1 LLSHACPLNRVDII
15 ADAKGLNYLVKI
27 EFLLKVLLLLMIK
40 LECYEFRGL
49 SLLELEKNLIRDLI
63 LLSLR
68 EDLEPHGDLSSFLT
82 IDCAQQADAEVVAKE
97 DGIMSCGFL
106 VAEILK
112 QGREYLINN
121 FIKMRTIC
129 GADEGQE
136 AGENAEV
143 VVTEPSLEVYFKD
156 GEKFFKGDRVI
167 KIKGSATLLLAMER
181 TILNFLQRLTGIAT
195 LTRELTSLLEN
206 TPTKLLDTRKTNP
219 GMRVLEKMAFKHGSA
234 TNHRLNLSD
243 MIMLKENHISLSRF
257 QNIKEALLHTREQVE
272 KSNLKN
278 LSGETLKIEIEIN
291 QENLY
296 LLESI
301 IQEGLADVVM
311 LDNFSVSELSLIMAG
326 IRTWQAENAENEVF
340 IEISGGINPE
350 NILSYLKLEPD
361 FISTSYV
368 SKNAHSIDL
377 SMLIT
382 PQKHCI

>member
-82 IDCAQQADAEVVAKE
+82 IDFAQQADAEIIAKE

-156 GEKFFKGDRVI
+156 GER
-167 KIKGSATLLLAMER
+167 LA
-181 TILNFLQRLTGIAT
+181 GIAT
-195 LTRELTSLLEN
+195 LTQELTSLLEN
-206 TPTKLLDTRKTNP
+206 TLTKLLDTRKTNP

-311 LDNFSVSELSLIMAG
+311 LDNFSVSELSTIMAG
-326 IRTWQAENAENEVF
+326 IRTWQVENAENGVF

>member
-1 LLSHACPLNRVDII
+1 
-15 ADAKGLNYLVKI
+15 
-27 EFLLKVLLLLMIK
+27 MIK

-49 SLLELEKNLIRDLI
+49 RLLELEKNLIDDLI

-82 IDCAQQADAEVVAKE
+82 IDFAQQADAEIIAKE

-106 VAEILK
+106 VAEILN
-112 QGREYLINN
+112 QGQEYLVNN
-121 FIKMRTIC
+121 FTKMRTIC
-129 GADEGQE
+129 GADEGHE
-136 AGENAEV
+136 GDENVEIGVPLHA
-143 VVTEPSLEVYFKD
+143 LEVYFKD
-156 GEKFFKGDRVI
+156 GQKFFKGDCLI
-167 KIKGSATLLLAMER
+167 KIQGSAILLLAMER

-195 LTRELTSLLEN
+195 LTRKLTSLLEN

-219 GMRVLEKMAFKHGSA
+219 GMRVLEKMAFKHGLA

-257 QNIKEALLHTREQVE
+257 KNIKEALLHTREQVE

-278 LSGETLKIEIEIN
+278 LSGEILKIEIEIN
-291 QENLY
+291 QENLH

-311 LDNFSVSELSLIMAG
+311 LDNFSVDELSQVMAN
-326 IRTWQAENAENEVF
+326 IRAWQAENGENEVF

-377 SMLIT
+377 SMLII

>member
-1 LLSHACPLNRVDII
+1 
-15 ADAKGLNYLVKI
+15 
-27 EFLLKVLLLLMIK
+27 MIK

-49 SLLELEKNLIRDLI
+49 RLLKLEKNLIDDLI
-63 LLSLR
+63 FLSLR

-82 IDCAQQADAEVVAKE
+82 IDFAQQADAEIIAKE

-106 VAEILK
+106 VAEILN
-112 QGREYLINN
+112 QGREYL
-121 FIKMRTIC
+121 
-129 GADEGQE
+129 AE
-136 AGENAEV
+136 AV
-143 VVTEPSLEVYFKD
+143 VVEPSLEVYFKD
-156 GEKFFKGDRVI
+156 GEKFSKGDCLI
-167 KIKGSATLLLAMER
+167 KIQGSAILLLAMER

-195 LTRELTSLLEN
+195 LTRKLTSLLEN

-257 QNIKEALLHTREQVE
+257 KNIKEALLHTREQVD
-272 KSNLKN
+272 KNNLKN

-311 LDNFSVSELSLIMAG
+311 LDNFSVDELSQVMAN
-326 IRTWQAENAENEVF
+326 IRAWQAENAENGVF
-340 IEISGGINPE
+340 IEISGGVNPE

-382 PQKHCI
+382 KNPRI

>member
-1 LLSHACPLNRVDII
+1 
-15 ADAKGLNYLVKI
+15 
-27 EFLLKVLLLLMIK
+27 
-40 LECYEFRGL
+40 
-49 SLLELEKNLIRDLI
+49 
-63 LLSLR
+63 
-68 EDLEPHGDLSSFLT
+68 LSSFLT
-82 IDCAQQADAEVVAKE
+82 IDFTEQADAEIVAKE

-106 VAEILK
+106 VAEILN
-112 QGREYLINN
+112 QGQEYLVNN
-121 FIKMRTIC
+121 FTKMRIV
-129 GADEGQE
+129 
-136 AGENAEV
+136 ENAENGV
-143 VVTEPSLEVYFKD
+143 PLHALEVYFKD
-156 GEKFFKGDRVI
+156 GEKFFKGDCLM
-167 KIKGSATLLLAMER
+167 KIQSSAVLLLAMER

-206 TPTKLLDTRKTNP
+206 TSTKLLDTRKTNP

-257 QNIKEALLHTREQVE
+257 KNIKEALLHTREQVE
-272 KSNLKN
+272 KSSLKN

-291 QENLY
+291 QENLD
-296 LLESI
+296 LLEGI

-311 LDNFSVSELSLIMAG
+311 LDNFSVDELSKVMAN
-326 IRTWQAENAENEVF
+326 IRAWQAENAEIGVREQCPQQHPRKIF

-350 NILSYLKLEPD
+350 NILSYLKLKPD

-382 PQKHCI
+382 TQKHCT

>member
-1 LLSHACPLNRVDII
+1 
-15 ADAKGLNYLVKI
+15 
-27 EFLLKVLLLLMIK
+27 VL
-40 LECYEFRGL
+40 RGL
-49 SLLELEKNLIRDLI
+49 SLLELEKNLIQDLI

-68 EDLEPHGDLSSFLT
+68 EDLEPHGDLSSFLM
-82 IDCAQQADAEVVAKE
+82 IDLAQQADAEIIARE
-97 DGIMSCGFL
+97 EGIMSCGFL

-112 QGREYLINN
+112 HGKEYLVNN
-121 FIKMRTIC
+121 FIKTRTST
-129 GADEGQE
+129 GADE
-136 AGENAEV
+136 ARENAETV
-143 VVTEPSLEVYFKD
+143 VIEPSLEVYFKD
-156 GEKFFKGDRVI
+156 GEKFFKGDCLI
-167 KIKGSATLLLAMER
+167 KIQGSAILLLAMER

-206 TPTKLLDTRKTNP
+206 TTTKLLDTRKTNP
-219 GMRVLEKMAFKHGSA
+219 GMRVVEKMAFKHGSA

-257 QNIKEALLHTREQVE
+257 KNIKEALLHTREQVE

-291 QENLY
+291 QENLH

-311 LDNFSVSELSLIMAG
+311 LDNFSVSELSTIMAG
-326 IRTWQAENAENEVF
+326 IRTWQAANAEKGVF

-350 NILSYLKLEPD
+350 NILSYLKLESD

-382 PQKHCI
+382 KIKI

>member
-1 LLSHACPLNRVDII
+1 
-15 ADAKGLNYLVKI
+15 
-27 EFLLKVLLLLMIK
+27 MIK

-49 SLLELEKNLIRDLI
+49 RLLELEKNLIDDLI

-82 IDCAQQADAEVVAKE
+82 IDFAQQANAEIIAKE

-106 VAEILK
+106 VAEILRHG
-112 QGREYLINN
+112 QEYLMNN
-121 FIKMRTIC
+121 FTKMRIV
-129 GADEGQE
+129 
-136 AGENAEV
+136 ENAEIGV
-143 VVTEPSLEVYFKD
+143 RQQCREGRVAERASSRLRRTNDRSVLGVHEDHEDDENVEIGVPLHALEVYFKD
-156 GEKFFKGDRVI
+156 GEKFFKGDCLI
-167 KIKGSATLLLAMER
+167 KIQGSAILLLAMER

-195 LTRELTSLLEN
+195 LTRKLTSLLEN

-257 QNIKEALLHTREQVE
+257 KNIKEALLHTREQVE

-311 LDNFSVSELSLIMAG
+311 LDNFSVSELSTIMAG
-326 IRTWQAENAENEVF
+326 IRTWQAENAENGVF

-382 PQKHCI
+382 KN

>member
-1 LLSHACPLNRVDII
+1 MLSHACPLNRVDII

-49 SLLELEKNLIRDLI
+49 SLLELEKNLIKDLI

-82 IDCAQQADAEVVAKE
+82 IDFAQQADAEIIARE
-97 DGIMSCGFL
+97 EGIMSCGFL
-106 VAEILK
+106 VAEILS
-112 QGREYLINN
+112 QGQEYLINN
-121 FIKMRTIC
+121 FIKMRTL
-129 GADEGQE
+129 
-136 AGENAEV
+136 ENAETV
-143 VVTEPSLEVYFKD
+143 VIKPSLEVYFKD
-156 GEKFFKGDRVI
+156 GEKFLKGDCLI
-167 KIKGSATLLLAMER
+167 KIKGSAILLLAMER

-195 LTRELTSLLEN
+195 LTRDLTSLLEN
-206 TPTKLLDTRKTNP
+206 TTTKLLDTRKTNP
-219 GMRVLEKMAFKHGSA
+219 GMRVVEKMAFKHGSA

-257 QNIKEALLHTREQVE
+257 KNIKEALLYTREQVE

-291 QENLY
+291 QENLH

-311 LDNFSVSELSLIMAG
+311 LDNFSIDELSNIMAS
-326 IRTWQAENAENEVF
+326 IRAWQAENAENGVF

-350 NILSYLKLEPD
+350 NILSYLKLKPD

-368 SKNAHSIDL
+368 SKHAHSIDL

-382 PQKHCI
+382 KN

>member
-1 LLSHACPLNRVDII
+1 
-15 ADAKGLNYLVKI
+15 
-27 EFLLKVLLLLMIK
+27 M
-40 LECYEFRGL
+40 
-49 SLLELEKNLIRDLI
+49 LELEKNLIEDLI

-82 IDCAQQADAEVVAKE
+82 IDFAQQADAEIVAKE

-112 QGREYLINN
+112 QGQEYL
-121 FIKMRTIC
+121 
-129 GADEGQE
+129 
-136 AGENAEV
+136 ENGV
-143 VVTEPSLEVYFKD
+143 VQRSLEIYFKD
-156 GEKFFKGDRVI
+156 GEKFSKGDCLM
-167 KIKGSATLLLAMER
+167 KIQSSAVLLLAMER

-195 LTRELTSLLEN
+195 LTRKLTSFLEN
-206 TPTKLLDTRKTNP
+206 TSTKLLDTRKTNP

-257 QNIKEALLHTREQVE
+257 KNIKEALIYSREQVE
-272 KSNLKN
+272 KRSLKN
-278 LSGETLKIEIEIN
+278 LSGENLKIEIEIN
-291 QENLY
+291 HENLH

-301 IQEGLADVVM
+301 IKEGLADVVM
-311 LDNFSVSELSLIMAG
+311 LDNFSVDELSQVMAN
-326 IRTWQAENAENEVF
+326 IRAWQARQRQLKRVS

-382 PQKHCI
+382 KN

>member
-1 LLSHACPLNRVDII
+1 
-15 ADAKGLNYLVKI
+15 
-27 EFLLKVLLLLMIK
+27 M
-40 LECYEFRGL
+40 
-49 SLLELEKNLIRDLI
+49 LELEKNLIQDLV

-82 IDCAQQADAEVVAKE
+82 IDFAQQADAEIVAKE

-106 VAEILK
+106 VAEILN
-112 QGREYLINN
+112 QGQEYLVNN
-121 FIKMRTIC
+121 FTKMRIV
-129 GADEGQE
+129 
-136 AGENAEV
+136 ENAENEV
-143 VVTEPSLEVYFKD
+143 PLHALEVYFKD
-156 GEKFFKGDRVI
+156 GEKFFKGNCLI
-167 KIKGSATLLLAMER
+167 KIKGSAILLLAMER

-219 GMRVLEKMAFKHGSA
+219 GMRVLEKMAFKDGSA
-234 TNHRLNLSD
+234 VNHRLNLSD

-257 QNIKEALLHTREQVE
+257 KNIKEALIYSREQVE
-272 KSNLKN
+272 KSSLKN
-278 LSGETLKIEIEIN
+278 LSGGTLKIEIEIN

-296 LLESI
+296 LLEGI
-301 IQEGLADVVM
+301 IQEDLADVVM
-311 LDNFSVSELSLIMAG
+311 LDNFSADELSKVIAS
-326 IRTWQAENAENEVF
+326 IRAWQAENAEIVAQGAVHEGTSSRSSRTF

>member
-1 LLSHACPLNRVDII
+1 
-15 ADAKGLNYLVKI
+15 
-27 EFLLKVLLLLMIK
+27 
-40 LECYEFRGL
+40 
-49 SLLELEKNLIRDLI
+49 
-63 LLSLR
+63 
-68 EDLEPHGDLSSFLT
+68 
-82 IDCAQQADAEVVAKE
+82 
-97 DGIMSCGFL
+97 MSCGFL

-112 QGREYLINN
+112 QGQEYLVSN
-121 FIKMRTIC
+121 FTKMRIV
-129 GADEGQE
+129 
-136 AGENAEV
+136 ENAENGV
-143 VVTEPSLEVYFKD
+143 PLHALEVYFKD
-156 GEKFFKGDRVI
+156 GEKFFKGDCLM
-167 KIKGSATLLLAMER
+167 KIKGSAVLLLAMER

-206 TPTKLLDTRKTNP
+206 TSTKLLDTRKTNP

-257 QNIKEALLHTREQVE
+257 KNIKEALLHTREQID
-272 KSNLKN
+272 KNNLKN

-296 LLESI
+296 LLEGI

-311 LDNFSVSELSLIMAG
+311 LDNFSVGELSQVMAN
-326 IRTWQAENAENEVF
+326 IRAWQTENTEVVAQQQGAACKHASSKPKRTF

-377 SMLIT
+377 SMLII
-382 PQKHCI
+382 PQKHCT

>member
-1 LLSHACPLNRVDII
+1 
-15 ADAKGLNYLVKI
+15 
-27 EFLLKVLLLLMIK
+27 M
-40 LECYEFRGL
+40 
-49 SLLELEKNLIRDLI
+49 LELEKNLIKDLI

-68 EDLEPHGDLSSFLT
+68 EDLEPHGDLSSLLT
-82 IDCAQQADAEVVAKE
+82 IDSAQQADAEIIARE
-97 DGIMSCGFL
+97 EGIMSCGFL

-112 QGREYLINN
+112 QGKEYLVNN
-121 FIKMRTIC
+121 SIKMRTIC
-129 GADEGQE
+129 GADEGHE
-136 AGENAEV
+136 AGENVEAV
-143 VVTEPSLEVYFKD
+143 FIEPSLEVYFKD
-156 GEKFFKGDRVI
+156 GERFFKGDCVM
-167 KIKGSATLLLAMER
+167 KIQDSAILLLAMER

-206 TPTKLLDTRKTNP
+206 TSTKLLDTRKTNP

-257 QNIKEALLHTREQVE
+257 KNIKEALLHTREQVE

-296 LLESI
+296 LLEGI

-311 LDNFSVSELSLIMAG
+311 LDNFSVDELSQVMAN
-326 IRTWQAENAENEVF
+326 IRAWQSPQRQPRRVF

>member
-1 LLSHACPLNRVDII
+1 
-15 ADAKGLNYLVKI
+15 
-27 EFLLKVLLLLMIK
+27 M
-40 LECYEFRGL
+40 
-49 SLLELEKNLIRDLI
+49 LELEKNLIRDLV

-68 EDLEPHGDLSSFLT
+68 EDLEPHGDLSSFFT
-82 IDCAQQADAEVVAKE
+82 IDFAEQANAEIIAKE

-112 QGREYLINN
+112 HGQEYLVNN
-121 FIKMRTIC
+121 FIKNF
-129 GADEGQE
+129 ADEDYKND
-136 AGENAEV
+136 ENTESIALVQSMEV
-143 VVTEPSLEVYFKD
+143 CFKD
-156 GEKFFKGDRVI
+156 GERFFKGDCVI
-167 KIKGSATLLLAMER
+167 KIKGSAILLLTMER

-206 TPTKLLDTRKTNP
+206 TSTKLLDTRKTNP
-219 GMRVLEKMAFKHGSA
+219 GMRVLEKMAFKDGSA
-234 TNHRLNLSD
+234 VNHRLNLSD

-257 QNIKEALLHTREQVE
+257 KNIKEALIYSREQVE
-272 KSNLKN
+272 KRSLKN
-278 LSGETLKIEIEIN
+278 LSGEILKIEIEIN

-296 LLESI
+296 LLEGI
-301 IQEGLADVVM
+301 IREGLADVVM
-311 LDNFSVSELSLIMAG
+311 LDNFSVDELSQVMAN
-326 IRTWQAENAENEVF
+326 IRAWQLENTEVVAQGTARELTSSRLRKTF

-382 PQKHCI
+382 KN

>member
-1 LLSHACPLNRVDII
+1 
-15 ADAKGLNYLVKI
+15 
-27 EFLLKVLLLLMIK
+27 M
-40 LECYEFRGL
+40 
-49 SLLELEKNLIRDLI
+49 LELEKNLIDDLI

-82 IDCAQQADAEVVAKE
+82 IDFAQQADAEIVAKE

-106 VAEILK
+106 VAEILN
-112 QGREYLINN
+112 QGQEYLVNN
-121 FIKMRTIC
+121 FTKMRTV
-129 GADEGQE
+129 
-136 AGENAEV
+136 ENAEIGV
-143 VVTEPSLEVYFKD
+143 HEDHEDDENAEIGVPLHALEVYFKD
-156 GEKFFKGDRVI
+156 GEKFCKGDCLM
-167 KIKGSATLLLAMER
+167 KIQGSAMLLLAMER
-181 TILNFLQRLTGIAT
+181 TILNFLQRLAGIAT
-195 LTRELTSLLEN
+195 LTREITSLLEN
-206 TPTKLLDTRKTNP
+206 TSTKLLDTRKTNP

-257 QNIKEALLHTREQVE
+257 KNIKEALLHTREQVE

-296 LLESI
+296 LLEGI

-311 LDNFSVSELSLIMAG
+311 LDNFSVDELSQVMAN
-326 IRTWQAENAENEVF
+326 IRAWQAENAEIGVREQCPQQQFRRVF

>member
-1 LLSHACPLNRVDII
+1 
-15 ADAKGLNYLVKI
+15 
-27 EFLLKVLLLLMIK
+27 
-40 LECYEFRGL
+40 
-49 SLLELEKNLIRDLI
+49 
-63 LLSLR
+63 
-68 EDLEPHGDLSSFLT
+68 
-82 IDCAQQADAEVVAKE
+82 
-97 DGIMSCGFL
+97 MSCGFL

-112 QGREYLINN
+112 QGQEYLVSN
-121 FIKMRTIC
+121 FTKMRIV
-129 GADEGQE
+129 
-136 AGENAEV
+136 ENAEIGV
-143 VVTEPSLEVYFKD
+143 PLHALEVYFKD
-156 GEKFFKGDRVI
+156 GEKFFKGDCVI
-167 KIKGSATLLLAMER
+167 KIKGSAILLLAMER

-206 TPTKLLDTRKTNP
+206 TLTKLLDTRKTNP

-257 QNIKEALLHTREQVE
+257 KNIKEALLHTREQVE

-296 LLESI
+296 LLEGI

-311 LDNFSVSELSLIMAG
+311 LDNFSVGELSQVMAN
-326 IRTWQAENAENEVF
+326 IRAWQTENTEVVAQQQGAACKHASSKPKRTF

-382 PQKHCI
+382 KN

>member
-1 LLSHACPLNRVDII
+1 
-15 ADAKGLNYLVKI
+15 
-27 EFLLKVLLLLMIK
+27 MIK

-49 SLLELEKNLIRDLI
+49 RLLELEKNLIDDLI

-82 IDCAQQADAEVVAKE
+82 IDFAQQADAEIIAKE

-106 VAEILK
+106 VAEILSL
-112 QGREYLINN
+112 GGGYLVNN
-121 FIKMRTIC
+121 FIKKF
-129 GADEGQE
+129 ADEDHE
-136 AGENAEV
+136 DNENAENV
-143 VVTEPSLEVYFKD
+143 VVPWSLEVYFKD
-156 GEKFFKGDRVI
+156 GEEFFKGDCVI
-167 KIKGSATLLLAMER
+167 KIKGSAILLLAMER

-206 TPTKLLDTRKTNP
+206 TSTKLLDTRKTNP
-219 GMRVLEKMAFKHGSA
+219 GMRVLEKMAFKDGSA
-234 TNHRLNLSD
+234 VNHRLNLSD

-257 QNIKEALLHTREQVE
+257 KNIKEALIYSKEQVE
-272 KSNLKN
+272 KRCLKN
-278 LSGETLKIEIEIN
+278 LSGEALKIEIEIN

-296 LLESI
+296 LLEGI

-311 LDNFSVSELSLIMAG
+311 LDNFSVSELSQVMAN
-326 IRTWQAENAENEVF
+326 IRAWQAENAENGVVQPALEDCEQSSQQQLKRVS
-340 IEISGGINPE
+340 IEISGGINLE
-350 NILSYLKLEPD
+350 NISSYLNLEPD

-382 PQKHCI
+382 KNQDLVG

>member
-1 LLSHACPLNRVDII
+1 
-15 ADAKGLNYLVKI
+15 
-27 EFLLKVLLLLMIK
+27 M
-40 LECYEFRGL
+40 
-49 SLLELEKNLIRDLI
+49 LELEKNLIDDLI

-82 IDCAQQADAEVVAKE
+82 IDCAQQANAEIIAKE

-106 VAEILK
+106 VAEILN
-112 QGREYLINN
+112 QGQEYLVNN

-129 GADEGQE
+129 GAGE
-136 AGENAEV
+136 AGENAEAV
-143 VVTEPSLEVYFKD
+143 VVEPSLEVYFKD
-156 GEKFFKGDRVI
+156 GEKFFKGDCLM
-167 KIKGSATLLLAMER
+167 KIQSSAVLLLAMER

-206 TPTKLLDTRKTNP
+206 TSTKLLDTRKTNP

-234 TNHRLNLSD
+234 INHRLNLSD

-257 QNIKEALLHTREQVE
+257 KNIKEALLHTREQVE

-291 QENLY
+291 QENLH

-311 LDNFSVSELSLIMAG
+311 LDNFSVSELSTIMAG
-326 IRTWQAENAENEVF
+326 IRTWQAENAENGVF

-350 NILSYLKLEPD
+350 NILSYLKLKPD

-382 PQKHCI
+382 KN

>member
-27 EFLLKVLLLLMIK
+27 EFLLKVFLLLMIK

-49 SLLELEKNLIRDLI
+49 RLLELEKNLIDDLI

-82 IDCAQQADAEVVAKE
+82 IDFAQQADAEIIAKE

-106 VAEILK
+106 VAEILS
-112 QGREYLINN
+112 QGQEYLINN
-121 FIKMRTIC
+121 FTKMRTIC
-129 GADEGQE
+129 GADEGHE
-136 AGENAEV
+136 DDENVEIGVPLHA
-143 VVTEPSLEVYFKD
+143 LEVYFKD
-156 GEKFFKGDRVI
+156 GEKFCKGDCLI
-167 KIKGSATLLLAMER
+167 KIQGSAILLLAMER

-195 LTRELTSLLEN
+195 LTRKLTSLLEN

-219 GMRVLEKMAFKHGSA
+219 GMRVLEKMAFKDGAA

-257 QNIKEALLHTREQVE
+257 KNIKEALLHTREQVE

-291 QENLY
+291 QENLH

-311 LDNFSVSELSLIMAG
+311 LDNFSVSELSQVMAN
-326 IRTWQAENAENEVF
+326 IRAWQAEDAENGVF

-377 SMLIT
+377 SMLIS
-382 PQKHCI
+382 KN